1 MVKVSDEQFE
11 AMVAA
16 GIDAIPEE
24 FAAKLDNIAVTWQNS
39 PDLWQRTKMRL
50 KPWQSLFGLYEGIPK
65 TKRGSNYSLVLPDKI
80 TIFRQ
85 PLASVAD
92 DEVELAKLVKNTV
105 WHEFA
110 HHFGLS
116 DEEIDRRSLT

>member
-1 MVKVSDEQFE
+1 MVQVSDEQFE

-50 KPWQSLFGLYEGIPK
+50 KPWQSLFGLYEGVPK

-85 PLASVAD
+85 PLSSVAD
-92 DEVELAKLVKNTV
+92 DETELAKLVKNTV

-116 DEEIDRRSLT
+116 DAEIDRRSIT